1 MNWPDTS
8 SERVSGRL
16 LFPVK
21 AMPPAEPITRIVIL
35 GGGTAGWMAAS
46 ALSKAL
52 SNIGAHI
59 TVVESDDI
67 GIVGVG
73 EATVPSI
80 HAFNA
85 LLGLNTA
92 EFLERCQATIKLGIA
107 FEDWGALGRRYM
119 HAFSPYGLGKG
130 PGQFHRIWLKHAHAA
145 RMRGETLDID
155 DCNIGSLAARAGKF
169 APNANLPQSL
179 VHAYHFDAALYGQ
192 YLRGYAETRGVTR
205 IEGKVEHV
213 TQDTE
218 TGFIQSLVLQSGQ
231 AVEGQFFIDCSGFAG
246 LLIEKTLKAGY
257 ESWQHWLPCDRA
269 IAVPSE
275 NAGPPAPY
283 TRSKADAAG
292 WMWRIPLQHRSG
304 NGYVYSSAH
313 IDDDRAEARL
323 LAQLDGKATADLRRL
338 RFVTGRRR
346 KAWSHNCVAL
356 GLAAGFMEPL
366 ESTSIHLIQTSIFR
380 LLSLFPDTSFAPAEI
395 AEFNRQTA
403 EEYEDIRDFLIAH
416 YKVTRRDDTPFW
428 AACRDMAVPDRVSN
442 IIGLFAANG
451 RLTMRPEHLFSTQ
464 SWLAIL
470 LGQGGLPE
478 GYDPLLR
485 PMPDAEAARFVDDVR
500 ARLDAAVSGLPIYGT
515 SFQPGI
521 RAS

>member
-1 MNWPDTS
+1 M
-8 SERVSGRL
+8 SGRL
-16 LFPVK
+16 LFLVK
-21 AMPPAEPITRIVIL
+21 AMQTAESVAKSIDSIVIL

-52 SNIGAHI
+52 AGLGTRI
-59 TVVESDDI
+59 TVVESDEI

-85 LLGLNTA
+85 LLGLPIP
-92 EFLERCQATIKLGIA
+92 EFLERCQATIKLGIS
-107 FEDWGALGRRYM
+107 FENWGTMGRRYM
-119 HAFSPYGLGKG
+119 HAFSPYGLASG
-130 PGQFHRIWLKHAHAA
+130 PGHFHRLWLKHAHAA
-145 RMRGETLDID
+145 RLRGETLDID
-155 DCNIGSLAARAGKF
+155 GCNIGAKAAGAGKF
-169 APNANLPQSL
+169 TTGQNLPQTL
-179 VHAYHFDAALYGQ
+179 IHAYHFDASLYGQ
-192 YLRGYAETRGVTR
+192 YLRSHAEKRGVR
-205 IEGKVEHV
+205 RVEGKVEHI
-213 TQDTE
+213 TQDPE
-218 TGFIQSLVLQSGQ
+218 TGFIEALVLQSGQ
-231 AVEGQFFIDCSGFAG
+231 AVAGDFFIDCSGFNG

-257 ESWQHWLPCDRA
+257 ESWAHWLPCDRA

-275 NAGPPAPY
+275 NAGPPALF
-283 TRSKADAAG
+283 TRSRADEAG
-292 WMWRIPLQHRSG
+292 WMWRIPLQHRNG
-304 NGYVYSSAH
+304 NGYVYASAH
-313 IDDDRAEARL
+313 SDDDRAEARL
-323 LAQLDGKATADLRRL
+323 LAQLDGKATAAPRRL
-338 RFVTGRRR
+338 RFVTGRR
-346 KAWSHNCVAL
+346 KQAWSKNCLAL
-356 GLAAGFMEPL
+356 GLAAGFLEPL

-395 AEFNRQTA
+395 NEFNRQTT

-416 YKVTRRDDTPFW
+416 YKVTSRSDTPFW
-428 AACRDMAVPDRVSN
+428 TACRDMAVPDRVNN

-485 PMPDAEAARFVDDVR
+485 PMPEAEAARHVEAVQ
-500 ARLDAAVSGLPIYGT
+500 ARLDEAVRQMPDYGT
-515 SFQPGI
+515 FALSNV